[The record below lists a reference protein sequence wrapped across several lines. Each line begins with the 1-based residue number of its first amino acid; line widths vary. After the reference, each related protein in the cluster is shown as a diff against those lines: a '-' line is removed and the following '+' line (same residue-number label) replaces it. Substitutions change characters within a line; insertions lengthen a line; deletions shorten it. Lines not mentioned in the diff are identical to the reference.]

1 MSSNLIDKASFLEK
15 MNKGTVD
22 EQNARYESLVGK
34 ILERKYIQ
42 EGKKVKVL
50 TEQDEEKEIFI
61 FSIIEND
68 EETEHFETKK
78 DYELAW
84 ELYNTFIRKVEDTE
98 EEIEKKLEPD
108 SVVLIDVD
116 KIDTSDYQFRT
127 DFSDVSDLAESLKM
141 VGQTTP
147 IRLEKIEGDKY
158 RLISGERRLRAAKML
173 GWPQI
178 KAFVNEAD
186 PSSSLLIGGIENFQ
200 RRNLKPS
207 NSAKQIISFREEI
220 KKYNRLG
227 NLYPV
232 IPEEEYKLLSEDW
245 KNDVWLSNRYIDEAI
260 EKALGLKRN
269 TQNSLIRLLRD
280 GNEDLAEAI
289 DKGRLSIEEGG
300 VVVRLELQN
309 FPEEVQKAIATAKT
323 RSDYIKR
330 MTKRVEGMTDDSF
343 RLLKGTSKLSSAL
356 NDINKIKIKYADEKT
371 LQDSKKKMIDFIITT
386 MEKFEITIEEIEER
400 RILK

>member
-1 MSSNLIDKASFLEK
+1 
-15 MNKGTVD
+15 
-22 EQNARYESLVGK
+22 
-34 ILERKYIQ
+34 
-42 EGKKVKVL
+42 
-50 TEQDEEKEIFI
+50 
-61 FSIIEND
+61 
-68 EETEHFETKK
+68 
-78 DYELAW
+78 
-84 ELYNTFIRKVEDTE
+84 
-98 EEIEKKLEPD
+98 
-108 SVVLIDVD
+108 
-116 KIDTSDYQFRT
+116 
-127 DFSDVSDLAESLKM
+127 M

-147 IRLEKIEGDKY
+147 IRLEKIEEDKY

-356 NDINKIKIKYADEKT
+356 SDINKIKIKYADEKT

-386 MEKFEITIEEIEER
+386 MEKFEITIKEIEER

>member
-1 MSSNLIDKASFLEK
+1 

-84 ELYNTFIRKVEDTE
+84 ELYNTLIRKVEDTE

-147 IRLEKIEGDKY
+147 IRLEKIEEDKY

-356 NDINKIKIKYADEKT
+356 SDINKIKIKYADEKT

-386 MEKFEITIEEIEER
+386 MEKFEITIKEIEER

>member
-178 KAFVNEAD
+178 KAFVNDAD

-356 NDINKIKIKYADEKT
+356 SDINKIKIKYADEKT